1 MNEILMNVL
10 SAVVTAVIL
19 PLISIGGARLITL
32 INEKIKNDEAVKTL
46 TTATD
51 IVTNAVRSVF
61 QTYVESLKNAGSF
74 DKDAQEIA
82 LSKAKEVAMAQMSEE
97 VKSYITTNYGS
108 LEEWL
113 TVQIE
118 ATINMLKNA

>member
-10 SAVVTAVIL
+10 SAVVTTVIL
-19 PLISIGGARLITL
+19 PLISIGGARLIAL

-51 IVTNAVRSVF
+51 IVTSAVRSVF

-82 LSKAKEVAMAQMSEE
+82 LSKAKEVAMAQMNEK

-108 LEEWL
+108 LEDWL

>member
-19 PLISIGGARLITL
+19 PLISIGGARLIAL

-51 IVTNAVRSVF
+51 IVTSAVRSVF

-82 LSKAKEVAMAQMSEE
+82 LSKAKEVAMAQMNEK

>member
-32 INEKIKNDEAVKTL
+32 INEKIKNDEAVKTQ

>member
-19 PLISIGGARLITL
+19 PLISIGGARLIAL

-51 IVTNAVRSVF
+51 IVTSAVRSVF
-61 QTYVESLKNAGSF
+61 QTYVEALKNAGSF

-82 LSKAKEVAMAQMSEE
+82 LSKAKEVAMAQMNEK

>member
-19 PLISIGGARLITL
+19 PLISIGGARLIAL

-51 IVTNAVRSVF
+51 IVTSAVRSVF

-82 LSKAKEVAMAQMSEE
+82 LSKAKEAALAQMSEK
-97 VKSYITTNYGS
+97 VKNYITTNYGS
-108 LEEWL
+108 LEDWL

>member
-19 PLISIGGARLITL
+19 PLISIGGARLIAL

-51 IVTNAVRSVF
+51 IVTSAVRSVF

-82 LSKAKEVAMAQMSEE
+82 FSKAKEAALAQMSEK
-97 VKSYITTNYGS
+97 VKNYITTNYGS
-108 LEEWL
+108 LEDWL

>member
-51 IVTNAVRSVF
+51 IVTSAVRSVF

-118 ATINMLKNA
+118 ATINMLKNV

>member
-82 LSKAKEVAMAQMSEE
+82 LSKAKEVAMAQMSEK

>member
-118 ATINMLKNA
+118 ATINMLKNV

>member
-51 IVTNAVRSVF
+51 IVTSAVRSVF

-82 LSKAKEVAMAQMSEE
+82 LSKAKEVAMAQMSEK

>member
-82 LSKAKEVAMAQMSEE
+82 LSKAKEIAMAQMSEK

>member
-51 IVTNAVRSVF
+51 IVTSAVRSVF

-82 LSKAKEVAMAQMSEE
+82 LSKAKEAALAQMSEK
-97 VKSYITTNYGS
+97 VKNYITTNYGS
-108 LEEWL
+108 LEDWL

>member
-19 PLISIGGARLITL
+19 PLISIGGARLIAL

-51 IVTNAVRSVF
+51 IVTSAVRSVF

-82 LSKAKEVAMAQMSEE
+82 LSKAKEVAMAQMSEK

>member
-51 IVTNAVRSVF
+51 IVTSAVRSVF

-118 ATINMLKNA
+118 ATINILKNA

>member
-19 PLISIGGARLITL
+19 PFISIGGARLITL

>member
-61 QTYVESLKNAGSF
+61 QTYVEALKNAGSF

-82 LSKAKEVAMAQMSEE
+82 LKKAKEVAMAQMSEK

>member
-10 SAVVTAVIL
+10 SAVVTAIVL

-51 IVTNAVRSVF
+51 IVTSAVRSVF
-61 QTYVESLKNAGSF
+61 QTYVEALKKAGTF

-82 LSKAKEVAMAQMSEE
+82 LAKAKEVALAQMSED
-97 VKSYITTNYGS
+97 VKEYISTNYGS
-108 LEEWL
+108 LDNWL

>member
-19 PLISIGGARLITL
+19 PLISIGGARLIAL

-51 IVTNAVRSVF
+51 IVTSAVRSVF
-61 QTYVESLKNAGSF
+61 QTYVEALKNAGSF

-82 LSKAKEVAMAQMSEE
+82 LSKAKEVALAQMSEK
-97 VKSYITTNYGS
+97 VKNYITTNYGS
-108 LEEWL
+108 LEDWL

>member
-19 PLISIGGARLITL
+19 PLISIGGARLIAL

-51 IVTNAVRSVF
+51 IVTSAVRSVF
-61 QTYVESLKNAGSF
+61 QTYVEALKNAGSF

-82 LSKAKEVAMAQMSEE
+82 LSKAKEVAMAQMSEK
-97 VKSYITTNYGS
+97 VKSYIATNYGS

>member
-51 IVTNAVRSVF
+51 IVTSAVRSVF

-82 LSKAKEVAMAQMSEE
+82 LSKAKEIAMAQMSEK

-118 ATINMLKNA
+118 ATINMLKNV

>member
-51 IVTNAVRSVF
+51 IVTSAVRSVF

>member
-19 PLISIGGARLITL
+19 PFISIGGARLITL

-51 IVTNAVRSVF
+51 IVTSAVRSVF

-82 LSKAKEVAMAQMSEE
+82 LSKAKEVAMAQMSEK

>member
-82 LSKAKEVAMAQMSEE
+82 LSKAKEIAMAQMSEK

-118 ATINMLKNA
+118 ATINMLKNV